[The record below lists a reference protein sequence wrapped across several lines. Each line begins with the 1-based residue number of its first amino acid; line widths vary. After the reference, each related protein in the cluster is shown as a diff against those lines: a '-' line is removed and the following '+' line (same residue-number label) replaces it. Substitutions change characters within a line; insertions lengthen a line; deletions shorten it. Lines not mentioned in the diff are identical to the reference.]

1 MTNPAP
7 CQTSNHIEARLART
21 ATLATR
27 MDLVGVTLVPQGRHS
42 CHSSHSNL
50 GSCRGRNEGGDNRL
64 VKRWVQIMLTEGHIE
79 PYQSQVGQIVGWPVR
94 SFQKYSL
101 WVDFLC
107 WCRSG
112 EFVDSQIPAKGAFL
126 ALLDVVLDP
135 VDNRY
140 EFPPLSECRQRAE
153 QLWRPE

>member
-1 MTNPAP
+1 MMNPAP

-27 MDLVGVTLVPQGRHS
+27 MDLVDVTLVPQGRRS

-50 GSCRGRNEGGDNRL
+50 DSSQGIDGGGDNL
-64 VKRWVQIMLTEGHIE
+64 LIKQWVQIMLTEGHIE
-79 PYQSQVGQIVGWPVR
+79 PYQPQVGRIVGWPVR

-107 WCRSG
+107 WCRASG
-112 EFVDSQIPAKGAFL
+112 LVDGQIPTKGALF
-126 ALLDVVLDP
+126 AVLDMVLDP
-135 VDNRY
+135 VDSRY
-140 EFPPLSECRQRAE
+140 EFPPLRECRQRAE
-153 QLWRPE
+153 WLWRSR